1 MIKYIEKRDGSIAK
15 FNPKNIYNAVYQSAK
30 SCNEFVDVDNVVR
43 LVTERLEKRNQ
54 PTINIEIVQDEVEF
68 VLMGL
73 GYFKAAKSYI
83 TYRNMRDAQRNL
95 SLGNINA
102 ESSVEEYLSRADW
115 RVNANANQGYS
126 LGGMIL
132 NVAGKVTANYWLNK
146 IYPKEIGQA
155 HRNGDIHIHDLDMLS
170 IYCCGWSL
178 KNVLREGMN
187 GIAGKIESNPP
198 KHLSSALNQALNHL
212 CCCFTGDTKIWKAD
226 GSTITFQECLDQNI
240 KELDVLSF
248 NEKTGKVVKSHMDN
262 IGVYKEVNELIEI
275 TFAFGDSI
283 KCTPDHKFFT
293 TKGWV
298 EAKDLKF
305 GNAVF
310 TKIDRLKAYVRSVK
324 PIKLYKKVPVFC
336 GNVNNTHSFFTGDFG
351 IASHNCQN
359 EAAGAQAYSSFDT
372 YMAPYIRIDNLSY
385 KEVKQHL
392 QEFIYNLNV
401 PSRWGSQS
409 PFTNLTFDWVCPEDL
424 KKEKPI
430 VGGKEC
436 DFSYGDLQKEM
447 DMINKAY
454 IEIMLEGDKNG
465 RVFTFPIPTY
475 NITPDFNWD
484 SENSTLLFEMTA
496 KYGLPYFQNFINS
509 ELKPNMIRS
518 MCCRLQLDLRELLK
532 RGNGLFGSA
541 EQTGCYDEETEVL
554 TRQGWKFWKDVTM
567 EDEFCTLSRSRK
579 IEYQRPIRLFKKKYS
594 GKMIHFNT
602 RNLDLKVTPNHNMLI
617 ENQKGELSLIRA
629 DKYAFSS
636 KIYHN
641 GIPKRGIWLG
651 KKQDL
656 FELKGIEGTK
666 CCFGHEYPY
675 TSPDRTFDTKDWMA
689 FLGIFLSEGWYSK
702 IKNRNKDYL
711 FIISQKKPHVRKQIK
726 ELFERMGIHYNEKI
740 VKNGFGVHCKTLHS
754 YLKQF
759 GLQKVRFIPREVLE
773 LDKEYLEILYH
784 WLMLGDGS
792 VSKNGQETYY
802 TCSKQLASDVQELI
816 IKLGYGSRITTK
828 DKLYHGKINRIYEV
842 SKHVKSDKY
851 WIQTHKKIEVEDY
864 CGKIYCAE
872 VPNHTLMVRRNGKA
886 TWCGNSIGVVTINC
900 ARLGYLFK
908 GDKESLYN
916 RLDYLMDLARNSL
929 ELKRKTLKQNMDRGL
944 YPYIKRWLG
953 TLRNHFSTIGVN
965 GINEMIR
972 NFTNDKEDIT
982 TEKGH
987 AFAVE
992 FLDHVRAKLLSYQS
1006 EQGTMYN
1013 LEATPAEGTTYR
1025 FAKEDK
1031 KRFPDIIQAGTPS
1044 NPYYTNSSQ
1053 LPVGYTDDPF
1063 EALELQDDLQRKYT
1077 GGCCEEGTDVL
1088 TDKGIFKIE
1097 KLVEDFEK
1105 LKPIKVISFNE
1116 KTKVSEWKEIDEVYK
1131 IDVSSKDKIRVKGE
1145 NNFEIVT
1152 SDWHP
1157 FFVSTKKKLAS
1168 NVCPVCGEAFDN
1180 YQGRNNH
1187 LAHNP
1192 KCREK
1197 YHSIKEKVSKER
1209 PIIQKRADEL
1219 VVMDKLIQN
1228 STNLLVSQT
1237 PVSKE
1242 LAYILGFFIGN
1253 GYLASTTYKLSF
1265 YSGKKDNPLDY
1276 LCECLK
1282 KEFGIIE
1289 TPEVWEPTNPN
1300 CIEVRITGK
1309 EKILPLRKS
1318 FEKFGFKPGKKTYTI
1333 SANPIIPYLDKNNFP
1348 SFLSGLL
1355 DSDGYIDQQGDGEYA
1370 TVSTS
1375 LYDSLVYLFT
1385 MTGIN
1390 LRIKYR
1396 KSKKANEKDFYS
1408 LYLKKK
1414 YLMKYFD
1421 ELSPTLQ
1428 RALILGILKEPKKE
1442 RQEEVIRVKEVS
1454 KTQVSNNQFYDLNIR
1469 DNHNYLAGKNGSF
1482 VFVHN
1487 TVLHLYMNEAISSS
1501 DACKKIVKR
1510 ALTNFKLPYITI
1522 TPTFS
1527 ICPIHGYIKGQH
1539 EYCPKCDAE
1548 LLAKKANK

>member
-146 IYPKEIGQA
+146 IYPKEVGQA

-212 CCCFTGDTKIWKAD
+212 CCC
-226 GSTITFQECLDQNI
+226 
-240 KELDVLSF
+240 
-248 NEKTGKVVKSHMDN
+248 
-262 IGVYKEVNELIEI
+262 
-275 TFAFGDSI
+275 
-283 KCTPDHKFFT
+283 
-293 TKGWV
+293 
-298 EAKDLKF
+298 
-305 GNAVF
+305 
-310 TKIDRLKAYVRSVK
+310 
-324 PIKLYKKVPVFC
+324 
-336 GNVNNTHSFFTGDFG
+336 
-351 IASHNCQN
+351 QN

-372 YMAPYIRIDNLSY
+372 YMAPYIRLDNLSY

-436 DFSYGDLQKEM
+436 DFFYGDLQKEM

-541 EQTGCYDEETEVL
+541 EQTGCYDEQTEVL
-554 TRQGWKFWKDVTM
+554 TDKGWKYWSEVTE
-567 EDEFCTLSRSRK
+567 EDSFYTLSQDKK
-579 IEYQRPIRLFKKKYS
+579 IEIQKPTQLFKKKYT
-594 GKMIHFNT
+594 GKMISFKT
-602 RNLDLKVTPNHNMLI
+602 RNLDLLVTPNHNMLV
-617 ENQKGELSLIRA
+617 ENRKTGSLELMRA
-629 DKYAFSS
+629 DAYANNFYYYS
-636 KIYHN
+636 
-641 GIPKRGIWLG
+641 IPKQGEWIG
-651 KKQDL
+651 EDKPTIT
-656 FELKGIEGTK
+656 FSGIEYTK
-666 CCFGHEYPY
+666 YCFGNAYQTVSSTY
-675 TSPDRTFDTKDWMA
+675 TFDMKDWMA
-689 FLGIFLSEGWYSK
+689 FLGIFLSEGWIYKGEKGSS
-702 IKNRNKDYL
+702 KDYL
-711 FIISQKKPHVRKQIK
+711 IVISQKKEPNKTLIR
-726 ELFERMGIHYNEKI
+726 ELLHRMGISYNEKG
-740 VKNGFGVHCKTLHS
+740 VKNGFAIYDKTLHS

-759 GLQKVRFIPREVLE
+759 GYQKDRFIPREIFS
-773 LDKEYLEILYH
+773 LDRKYLEILYK

-792 VSKNGQETYY
+792 INKRGQETYY
-802 TCSKQLASDVQELI
+802 TNSETLANNVQELVL
-816 IKLGYGSRITTK
+816 KLGYGSGLK
-828 DKLYHGKINRIYEV
+828 KKIRFHKAKEKFISIYEV
-842 SKHVKSDKY
+842 TRHVKSKHY
-851 WIQTHKKIEVEDY
+851 WIQNSSKIDY
-864 CGKIYCAE
+864 VDYNGMIYCAE

-886 TWCGNSIGVVTINC
+886 TWCGNSVGVVTINC

-908 GDKESLYN
+908 GDKQSLYK

-1063 EALELQDDLQRKYT
+1063 EALEMQDDLQRKYT
-1077 GGCCEEGTDVL
+1077 GG
-1088 TDKGIFKIE
+1088 
-1097 KLVEDFEK
+1097 
-1105 LKPIKVISFNE
+1105 
-1116 KTKVSEWKEIDEVYK
+1116 
-1131 IDVSSKDKIRVKGE
+1131 
-1145 NNFEIVT
+1145 
-1152 SDWHP
+1152 
-1157 FFVSTKKKLAS
+1157 
-1168 NVCPVCGEAFDN
+1168 
-1180 YQGRNNH
+1180 
-1187 LAHNP
+1187 
-1192 KCREK
+1192 
-1197 YHSIKEKVSKER
+1197 
-1209 PIIQKRADEL
+1209 
-1219 VVMDKLIQN
+1219 
-1228 STNLLVSQT
+1228 
-1237 PVSKE
+1237 
-1242 LAYILGFFIGN
+1242 
-1253 GYLASTTYKLSF
+1253 
-1265 YSGKKDNPLDY
+1265 
-1276 LCECLK
+1276 
-1282 KEFGIIE
+1282 
-1289 TPEVWEPTNPN
+1289 
-1300 CIEVRITGK
+1300 
-1309 EKILPLRKS
+1309 
-1318 FEKFGFKPGKKTYTI
+1318 
-1333 SANPIIPYLDKNNFP
+1333 
-1348 SFLSGLL
+1348 
-1355 DSDGYIDQQGDGEYA
+1355 
-1370 TVSTS
+1370 
-1375 LYDSLVYLFT
+1375 
-1385 MTGIN
+1385 
-1390 LRIKYR
+1390 
-1396 KSKKANEKDFYS
+1396 
-1408 LYLKKK
+1408 
-1414 YLMKYFD
+1414 
-1421 ELSPTLQ
+1421 
-1428 RALILGILKEPKKE
+1428 
-1442 RQEEVIRVKEVS
+1442 
-1454 KTQVSNNQFYDLNIR
+1454 
-1469 DNHNYLAGKNGSF
+1469 
-1482 VFVHN
+1482 

>member
-43 LVTERLEKRNQ
+43 LVIERLEKRNQ

-401 PSRWGSQS
+401 PSRWGTQT

-424 KKEKPI
+424 KKEKPV

-436 DFSYGDLQKEM
+436 DFFYGDLQKEM

-475 NITPDFNWD
+475 NMTKEFDWD

-1180 YQGRNNH
+1180 YQGRNNY

-1390 LRIKYR
+1390 LRIKYC

>member
-43 LVTERLEKRNQ
+43 LVIERLEKRNQ

-73 GYFKAAKSYI
+73 GYFKVAKSYI

-146 IYPKEIGQA
+146 IYPKEVGQA

-198 KHLSSALNQALNHL
+198 KHLGSALNQALNHL
-212 CCCFTGDTKIWKAD
+212 CC
-226 GSTITFQECLDQNI
+226 
-240 KELDVLSF
+240 
-248 NEKTGKVVKSHMDN
+248 
-262 IGVYKEVNELIEI
+262 
-275 TFAFGDSI
+275 
-283 KCTPDHKFFT
+283 
-293 TKGWV
+293 
-298 EAKDLKF
+298 
-305 GNAVF
+305 
-310 TKIDRLKAYVRSVK
+310 
-324 PIKLYKKVPVFC
+324 
-336 GNVNNTHSFFTGDFG
+336 
-351 IASHNCQN
+351 CQN

-372 YMAPYIRIDNLSY
+372 YMAPYIRLDNLSY

-401 PSRWGSQS
+401 PSRWGTQT

-424 KKEKPI
+424 KKEKPV

-436 DFSYGDLQKEM
+436 DFFYGDLQKEM
-447 DMINKAY
+447 GMINKAY

-541 EQTGCYDEETEVL
+541 EQTG
-554 TRQGWKFWKDVTM
+554 
-567 EDEFCTLSRSRK
+567 
-579 IEYQRPIRLFKKKYS
+579 
-594 GKMIHFNT
+594 
-602 RNLDLKVTPNHNMLI
+602 
-617 ENQKGELSLIRA
+617 
-629 DKYAFSS
+629 
-636 KIYHN
+636 
-641 GIPKRGIWLG
+641 
-651 KKQDL
+651 
-656 FELKGIEGTK
+656 
-666 CCFGHEYPY
+666 
-675 TSPDRTFDTKDWMA
+675 
-689 FLGIFLSEGWYSK
+689 
-702 IKNRNKDYL
+702 
-711 FIISQKKPHVRKQIK
+711 
-726 ELFERMGIHYNEKI
+726 
-740 VKNGFGVHCKTLHS
+740 
-754 YLKQF
+754 
-759 GLQKVRFIPREVLE
+759 
-773 LDKEYLEILYH
+773 
-784 WLMLGDGS
+784 
-792 VSKNGQETYY
+792 
-802 TCSKQLASDVQELI
+802 
-816 IKLGYGSRITTK
+816 
-828 DKLYHGKINRIYEV
+828 
-842 SKHVKSDKY
+842 
-851 WIQTHKKIEVEDY
+851 
-864 CGKIYCAE
+864 
-872 VPNHTLMVRRNGKA
+872 
-886 TWCGNSIGVVTINC
+886 SIGVVTINC

-908 GDKESLYN
+908 GDKQSLYK

-972 NFTNDKEDIT
+972 NFTNNKEDIT

-987 AFAVE
+987 AFAIE
-992 FLDHVRAKLLSYQS
+992 FLDHVRQNLLSYQS

-1063 EALELQDDLQRKYT
+1063 EALEMQDDLQRKYT

-1097 KLVEDFEK
+1097 KLVENFEK

-1157 FFVSTKKKLAS
+1157 FFVSTKKKLVNNA
-1168 NVCPVCGEAFDN
+1168 CPVCGETFDN

-1187 LAHNP
+1187 LAHNL

-1197 YHSIKEKVSKER
+1197 YHSIKEKISKER
-1209 PIIQKRADEL
+1209 LIIQKRADEL

-1228 STNLLVSQT
+1228 STNLLSSQT

-1253 GYLASTTYKLSF
+1253 GYLASTTYRLSF

-1300 CIEVRITGK
+1300 CVEVRITGK
-1309 EKILPLRKS
+1309 ERILSLRKF

-1442 RQEEVIRVKEVS
+1442 RQEEVVRVKEVS

>member
-43 LVTERLEKRNQ
+43 LVIERLEKRNQ

>member
-43 LVTERLEKRNQ
+43 LVIERLEKRNQ

-73 GYFKAAKSYI
+73 GYFKVAKSYI